1 MTESVIADQEA
12 QRDIINYIESRMPGI
27 LCVVLVHDNDAKQSV
42 PISNMIPE
50 HAVQLTERLV
60 EHMKKETPNTHP
72 LHTIQ

>member
-1 MTESVIADQEA
+1 MTESVITDEDA
-12 QRDIINYIESRMPGI
+12 QREIIDYIQSRMPGI

-50 HAVQLTERLV
+50 HAVDFTERMLA
-60 EHMKKETPNTHP
+60 HMKTEQANTHP